1 MTQCINR
8 SFLGIGCSCKNLA
21 VLVLQLCLCG
31 VRYLAAGGA
40 GCILGLCGYVSLD
53 KLYVLTS
60 LAGKFCICR
69 LEVLAPLD
77 CALVLVTQCRK
88 LYFLGVGEIVSFNRC
103 VEYILTSFGT
113 SRCNTALFILG
124 CCYLRILLIIA
135 LLTGQRN
142 GCGRTVL
149 CPRKLRVII
158 MTGCL
163 DYSFLRIG
171 CGCKN
176 LAVLILQ
183 LCCSNCLCDA
193 IFCAGGCLALV
204 LNISLYFC
212 YSLASI
218 TGKLSNSRLIILAPN
233 NHAIALIG
241 MTGCRNFHFLGVGV
255 VLAVIS
261 RSCNEYVLASLVA
274 GRCNT
279 ALLVLRY
286 LNFRSL
292 LVVASLT
299 GQRQLCGR
307 TIFCPVEL
315 RLVIVTQ
322 CINSGFLGIGC
333 GCKNLAVLVLQ
344 FCLCGVRYLAAG
356 RAGCIIGLFCYV
368 SLHFCHSLASI
379 TGKLSNS
386 RLIILAPNNYAIA
399 LIGMT
404 GCRKLNGLGVLV
416 FLAIVSCGCNEYVLA
431 SLVASRCNAVLLVL
445 RCLNFRSLRVVA
457 SLTGQRQL
465 CRRTVFCPVKLC
477 LVIVTQC
484 RNGLSNNTV
493 LNGVDNLAVLVLQ
506 LCLCRNSSLASLGTG
521 RISGLGS
528 HFSRNFFVKI
538 AARAGKLTCCR
549 CFVIVPNDGLLVI
562 VTQSSTFLYFSS
574 LCFGQFLTQTG
585 CLCSISNLRIFC
597 AGCILLFRS
606 YFCLYVLLF
615 CAANFALCRNGSGI
629 AAVLKL
635 CPLEL
640 RLQGVLALAGLYN
653 VAYGV
658 LVTFSLASSGIR
670 YLYAAFIG
678 ASAFG
683 LGDFCLC
690 CNRIV
695 QLNRDGIIIDQ
706 AVALILFLLAN
717 GGANQRIEGYGIRA
731 VIVLGPLRILCSIGM
746 AGILYDFIVFC
757 LVLIILCLFLFVITV
772 AAHAVLLRFG
782 RLLYRLAANRA
793 DIALASVPFIGLIA
807 VRILLLGEVGFVKM
821 NVMMIAGFLLVLNA
835 LASDAGH
842 CLGTSQVCNPH
853 ELIVVV
859 DFLCISELL
868 HHGVVILIVAV
879 VAVVRI
885 VVAFLKFVTIAIVLA
900 VNGIILRIG
909 RLGTVAYI
917 ILTGDVRQIG
927 CDGNIQL
934 AIALQADACNRMIAE
949 RKVCAICAVYQIER
963 HAAECVGLVA
973 LAINGIV
980 LLDRYNFTA
989 GQIIAQD
996 VVRQV
1001 EVQLALILC
1010 ASNCDRRIDI
1020 SLFCMLCIQFG
1031 QHIIGFHVLGFRIV
1045 NLNNRI
1051 ILVGIRLV
1059 GEINQGLIIGIAIA
1073 GVRIGNRMADQLIL
1087 RIFLRVHLIHLGI
1100 IEPLNQVGRII
1111 YIVHVRAIRADIALC
1126 TSKPSVLIGLVG
1138 SYILISRIQFLE
1150 VAIVQISCGRIAE
1163 HEVHMVH
1170 VTIGLHAVARHNFTV
1185 AVGVARVNIIP
1196 LVTYLDCIPEMV
1208 RVEVRLRLTIHGN
1221 ISLERNTNQVYTVV
1235 AVGVHLLAV
1244 SAEGVQFLGFLP
1256 VIRLGHI
1263 GRSTVLAVDFRM
1275 RGLNQVCVCLG
1286 VTQANG
1292 FANCQCTDLVAFP
1305 VVDNCRSQLRRCLV
1319 SRIWNGLIRSHI
1331 FDAIAIQINLF
1342 VFHGILRHLFNS

>member
-1 MTQCINR
+1 M
-8 SFLGIGCSCKNLA
+8 
-21 VLVLQLCLCG
+21 
-31 VRYLAAGGA
+31 
-40 GCILGLCGYVSLD
+40 
-53 KLYVLTS
+53 
-60 LAGKFCICR
+60 
-69 LEVLAPLD
+69 
-77 CALVLVTQCRK
+77 
-88 LYFLGVGEIVSFNRC
+88 
-103 VEYILTSFGT
+103 
-113 SRCNTALFILG
+113 
-124 CCYLRILLIIA
+124 
-135 LLTGQRN
+135 
-142 GCGRTVL
+142 
-149 CPRKLRVII
+149 
-158 MTGCL
+158 
-163 DYSFLRIG
+163 
-171 CGCKN
+171 
-176 LAVLILQ
+176 
-183 LCCSNCLCDA
+183 
-193 IFCAGGCLALV
+193 
-204 LNISLYFC
+204 
-212 YSLASI
+212 
-218 TGKLSNSRLIILAPN
+218 
-233 NHAIALIG
+233 
-241 MTGCRNFHFLGVGV
+241 
-255 VLAVIS
+255 
-261 RSCNEYVLASLVA
+261 
-274 GRCNT
+274 
-279 ALLVLRY
+279 
-286 LNFRSL
+286 
-292 LVVASLT
+292 
-299 GQRQLCGR
+299 
-307 TIFCPVEL
+307 
-315 RLVIVTQ
+315 
-322 CINSGFLGIGC
+322 
-333 GCKNLAVLVLQ
+333 
-344 FCLCGVRYLAAG
+344 
-356 RAGCIIGLFCYV
+356 
-368 SLHFCHSLASI
+368 
-379 TGKLSNS
+379 
-386 RLIILAPNNYAIA
+386 
-399 LIGMT
+399 
-404 GCRKLNGLGVLV
+404 
-416 FLAIVSCGCNEYVLA
+416 
-431 SLVASRCNAVLLVL
+431 
-445 RCLNFRSLRVVA
+445 
-457 SLTGQRQL
+457 
-465 CRRTVFCPVKLC
+465 
-477 LVIVTQC
+477 TQC
-484 RNGLSNNTV
+484 RNRLSNNTV

-506 LCLCRNSSLASLGTG
+506 LCLCISCGLAVFGAG
-521 RISGLGS
+521 CRFGLR
-528 HFSRNFFVKI
+528 FYLSRNFFLEI
-538 AARAGKLTCCR
+538 AARARELTGCCR
-549 CFVIVPNDGLLVI
+549 FVVVPNDRLLVI
-562 VTQSSTFLYFSS
+562 VTQCSAFLYFSS

-585 CLCSISNLRIFC
+585 CLCRIGNLCIFC

-606 YFCLYVLLF
+606 YFSLYVLFF

-629 AAVLKL
+629 AAILKL

-658 LVTFSLASSGIR
+658 LVTVSLAGSGIR

-678 ASAFG
+678 AEAFG

-717 GGANQRIEGYGIRA
+717 GRANQRIEGYGIGA

-746 AGILYDFIVFC
+746 AGILYDFVVFC

-868 HHGVVILIVAV
+868 HHGVIVLIVAV

-885 VVAFLKFVTIAIVLA
+885 VVAFLEFVTIAIVLA
-900 VNGIILRIG
+900 VNGIVRRIG

-917 ILTGDVRQIG
+917 ILTGDIRQIG
-927 CDGNIQL
+927 CNGNIQL

-949 RKVCAICAVYQIER
+949 RKVCAICAVYQSER
-963 HAAECVGLVA
+963 HATECVGLVA

-980 LLDRYNFTA
+980 LLDSCNFTA
-989 GQIIAQD
+989 AQIIAQD

-1010 ASNCDRRIDI
+1010 TSDCDGRIDI
-1020 SLFCMLCIQFG
+1020 SLFCMLCIQLG
-1031 QHIIGFHVLGFRIV
+1031 QHIIGFHLLGFRIV
-1045 NLNNRI
+1045 NSNNRI
-1051 ILVGIRLV
+1051 VLVGIRLV
-1059 GEINQGLIIGIAIA
+1059 GEINQSRIIGVAIA
-1073 GVRIGNRMADQLIL
+1073 GVLIGNRVADQLIL
-1087 RIFLRVHLIHLGI
+1087 RIFLRVRLIHLGI
-1100 IEPLNQVGRII
+1100 IELLNQVGRII
-1111 YIVHVRAIRADIALC
+1111 YIVHVRAIRADITLC

-1196 LVTYLDCIPEMV
+1196 LAIYLDCIPEMV

-1305 VVDNCRSQLRRCLV
+1305 VVDNCRSQLLCCLLGINRDGIVSGCLV
-1319 SRIWNGLIRSHI
+1319 RAVL
-1331 FDAIAIQINLF
+1331 IQIDNLIICHRVLGDLLNSHRYAWLNF
-1342 VFHGILRHLFNS
+1342 YTLLFCILDEGIRLLAHLLCSFFAKVGLYKACGILGNRIFIGFHIGVRLLICSSLFFLCCRFVSLAA

>member
-1 MTQCINR
+1 M
-8 SFLGIGCSCKNLA
+8 
-21 VLVLQLCLCG
+21 
-31 VRYLAAGGA
+31 
-40 GCILGLCGYVSLD
+40 
-53 KLYVLTS
+53 
-60 LAGKFCICR
+60 
-69 LEVLAPLD
+69 
-77 CALVLVTQCRK
+77 
-88 LYFLGVGEIVSFNRC
+88 
-103 VEYILTSFGT
+103 EYILASFGT
-113 SRCNTALFILG
+113 SRCNTALFILD

-163 DYSFLRIG
+163 DYSFLRVG

-176 LAVLILQ
+176 LAVLVLQ
-183 LCCSNCLCDA
+183 LCCSNCLCNA

-204 LNISLYFC
+204 LNISLHFC
-212 YSLASI
+212 Y
-218 TGKLSNSRLIILAPN
+218 
-233 NHAIALIG
+233 
-241 MTGCRNFHFLGVGV
+241 
-255 VLAVIS
+255 
-261 RSCNEYVLASLVA
+261 
-274 GRCNT
+274 
-279 ALLVLRY
+279 
-286 LNFRSL
+286 
-292 LVVASLT
+292 
-299 GQRQLCGR
+299 
-307 TIFCPVEL
+307 
-315 RLVIVTQ
+315 
-322 CINSGFLGIGC
+322 
-333 GCKNLAVLVLQ
+333 
-344 FCLCGVRYLAAG
+344 
-356 RAGCIIGLFCYV
+356 
-368 SLHFCHSLASI
+368 SLASI

-404 GCRKLNGLGVLV
+404 GCRKLYSVCVLVFLAIVSCGSNKYVLTIFGAGRCNTALLVLRNDCVNSLLVVASLTSQVCLCRGTIFCPVELSLVIVTQCLYIHSLGLACGCKNLAVLVLQLCLCGVRYLTTGCAGCVIGLFCYVSLDSLYVLTSFASELCICRLEVLAPLDYALVLVTQCRKLNGLGVLV
-416 FLAIVSCGCNEYVLA
+416 FLAIVSCGCNEYILA
-431 SLVASRCNAVLLVL
+431 SLVAGCCNAVCLILGNDCINVL
-445 RCLNFRSLRVVA
+445 SIVA
-457 SLTGQRQL
+457 SLAGQRCL
-465 CRRTVFCPVKLC
+465 CGGSILCPVELR

-484 RNGLSNNTV
+484 RNRLSNDGA
-493 LNGVDNLAVLVLQ
+493 LNSLNNLAVLVLQ
-506 LCLCRNSSLASLGTG
+506 LCLCISCGLAVFGAG
-521 RISGLGS
+521 CRFGLG
-528 HFSRNFFVKI
+528 FYLSRNFFLKI
-538 AARAGKLTCCR
+538 AARAGELTSCC
-549 CFVIVPNDGLLVI
+549 CFVVVPYDGLLVI

-585 CLCSISNLRIFC
+585 CLCSISNLLIFC

-606 YFCLYVLLF
+606 YFSLYVLLF

-635 CPLEL
+635 GPLEL
-640 RLQGVLALAGLYN
+640 RLQGVLALAGLHN

-658 LVTFSLASSGIR
+658 LVTFSLAGSGIG

-678 ASAFG
+678 AGAFG

-706 AVALILFLLAN
+706 AVALILFLLTN
-717 GGANQRIEGYGIRA
+717 RGANQRIEGYGIGA

-746 AGILYDFIVFC
+746 TGILYNFIVFC
-757 LVLIILCLFLFVITV
+757 LVLIILFLFLFVVTV

-807 VRILLLGEVGFVKM
+807 VRILLLGEVGFVKVD
-821 NVMMIAGFLLVLNA
+821 VMMITSFLLVLNA

-859 DFLCISELL
+859 DFSCVSELL
-868 HHGVVILIVAV
+868 HHRIAVLIVDVAV
-879 VAVVRI
+879 VVRI

-949 RKVCAICAVYQIER
+949 RKVCAICAVYQSER

-980 LLDRYNFTA
+980 LLDSCNFTA

-1001 EVQLALILC
+1001 EVQLTLILC
-1010 ASNCDRRIDI
+1010 ASDCDRRIDI
-1020 SLFCMLCIQFG
+1020 SLFCMLCIQLG
-1031 QHIIGFHVLGFRIV
+1031 QHIIGFHLLGFRIV

-1059 GEINQGLIIGIAIA
+1059 GEINQGIIIGIAIA

-1163 HEVHMVH
+1163 HEVHMVY

-1196 LVTYLDCIPEMV
+1196 LAIYLDCIPEMV
-1208 RVEVRLRLTIHGN
+1208 GVEVRLRLTIHGN

-1235 AVGVHLLAV
+1235 AIGVHLLAV
-1244 SAEGVQFLGFLP
+1244 RAEGVQILGFLP
-1256 VIRLGHI
+1256 VVRLGHI
-1263 GRSTVLAVDFRM
+1263 GRSVVLAVDFRM
-1275 RGLNQVCVCLG
+1275 HALNQICIGLG

-1292 FANCQCTDLVAFP
+1292 FAKCQRTKLVAFP
-1305 VVDNCRSQLRRCLV
+1305 VVDNCRSQLLCCLFGINRNGIISGCFIYAVLIQV
-1319 SRIWNGLIRSHI
+1319 SNLIGC
-1331 FDAIAIQINLF
+1331 
-1342 VFHGILRHLFNS
+1342 HGILGHLLKGYFISIAFNIYAVFFRVFKRCFYAINHGLCIFFKVFLDEAFWILGNVFLIVLHIGICLLICSSLLFSCCIFFSLT

>member
-1 MTQCINR
+1 M
-8 SFLGIGCSCKNLA
+8 
-21 VLVLQLCLCG
+21 
-31 VRYLAAGGA
+31 
-40 GCILGLCGYVSLD
+40 
-53 KLYVLTS
+53 
-60 LAGKFCICR
+60 
-69 LEVLAPLD
+69 
-77 CALVLVTQCRK
+77 TQCRK

-135 LLTGQRN
+135 L
-142 GCGRTVL
+142 
-149 CPRKLRVII
+149 
-158 MTGCL
+158 
-163 DYSFLRIG
+163 
-171 CGCKN
+171 
-176 LAVLILQ
+176 
-183 LCCSNCLCDA
+183 
-193 IFCAGGCLALV
+193 
-204 LNISLYFC
+204 
-212 YSLASI
+212 
-218 TGKLSNSRLIILAPN
+218 
-233 NHAIALIG
+233 
-241 MTGCRNFHFLGVGV
+241 
-255 VLAVIS
+255 
-261 RSCNEYVLASLVA
+261 
-274 GRCNT
+274 
-279 ALLVLRY
+279 
-286 LNFRSL
+286 
-292 LVVASLT
+292 
-299 GQRQLCGR
+299 
-307 TIFCPVEL
+307 
-315 RLVIVTQ
+315 
-322 CINSGFLGIGC
+322 
-333 GCKNLAVLVLQ
+333 
-344 FCLCGVRYLAAG
+344 
-356 RAGCIIGLFCYV
+356 
-368 SLHFCHSLASI
+368 
-379 TGKLSNS
+379 
-386 RLIILAPNNYAIA
+386 
-399 LIGMT
+399 
-404 GCRKLNGLGVLV
+404 
-416 FLAIVSCGCNEYVLA
+416 
-431 SLVASRCNAVLLVL
+431 
-445 RCLNFRSLRVVA
+445 
-457 SLTGQRQL
+457 LTGQRQL